1 MPNYRYANE
10 SMQLE
15 EAQTRYELNQ
25 IKVEVLQQLEDQ
37 QKCHDDRV
45 KAINE
50 VQYSN
55 IAEILFMDLNPI
67 GYCMKHLLACD

>member
-1 MPNYRYANE
+1 
-10 SMQLE
+10 MQLE

-25 IKVEVLQQLEDQ
+25 IKVEVLQQLEEQ

-67 GYCMKHLLACD
+67 GYCVKHQYMYWCD

>member
-1 MPNYRYANE
+1 MTSIIPNSRSANE

-50 VQYSN
+50 VQ
-55 IAEILFMDLNPI
+55 
-67 GYCMKHLLACD
+67 